1 MLDERP
7 KEKIKTTADAIRAY
21 EAAARRASEFEKIRV
36 NSQHAQK
43 DKPMNFESSYPLL
56 PLVFA
61 ILPAVASVL
70 YGDIASGL
78 LSDLLTLIV
87 VGWILWSVSETSWK
101 FYVNCARHD
110 AKLRKQA
117 ATTVAMAAGGTVGA
131 NVQPATTQVPGA
143 SPTGLPAS
151 TSAQSES
158 PTTTAPPT
166 ATNSPTG
173 STTRPQSRAKPQG
186 MPSRYF
192 AATTYLGAQVLG
204 ACIIHY
210 ARMNLSAGTKL
221 VSNFNILLYLTV
233 SLGRGFMRLNKFNP
247 NKRDSSSPSGWTDSD
262 EHREYAKLTGRL
274 GDLDTKITNNDAVW
288 EREIN
293 EIWSAINH
301 VAVQLSKVKQRERDR
316 ERERERARERELQKE
331 KDRTGKLPKID
342 ERAEARRVDEKS
354 SLLRDLK
361 ERRRDIRDPTYR
373 SDTLVRESSS
383 GSAKELKRRELQRRT
398 SREFR
403 EKDSH
408 LENGSS
414 GSHRSSKL
422 SRPGTASASP
432 TLYEFDSV
440 NDAEKAGGDITS
452 KAQVKVRQ
460 LSPSSPSPK
469 SVSVLGIALAIMR
482 GTFSAPLVVCR
493 ALVKE
498 AFKVVYVILAKR
510 FGQLEV
516 A

>member
-21 EAAARRASEFEKIRV
+21 EAAARRASEFEKNRAI
-36 NSQHAQK
+36 SQHARR
-43 DKPMNFESSYPLL
+43 DKPMSFDSSYPLL

-110 AKLRKQA
+110 AKLRKQGASPVSMA
-117 ATTVAMAAGGTVGA
+117 ATGPGGA
-131 NVQPATTQVPGA
+131 NAQAATATTQVPGA
-143 SPTGLPAS
+143 PLATGSS
-151 TSAQSES
+151 TSHQPES
-158 PTTTAPPT
+158 PTTTTPPV
-166 ATNSPTG
+166 AANGLPG
-173 STTRPQSRAKPQG
+173 STTRPQSRSKPQG

-192 AATTYLGAQVLG
+192 AAATYLGAQVIG

-210 ARMNLSAGTKL
+210 ARQNLSAGTKL

-233 SLGRGFMRLNKFNP
+233 SLGRGFMRLNKFDP
-247 NKRDSSSPSGWTDSD
+247 TKRDASSSSGWSDTD

-316 ERERERARERELQKE
+316 ERERERERELQKE
-331 KDRTGKLPKID
+331 KDRAGKLPKID
-342 ERAEARRVDEKS
+342 ERAEVKRADDKS

-361 ERRRDIRDPTYR
+361 ERRRDIRDPSYR
-373 SDTLVRESSS
+373 SDTLLRESST
-383 GSAKELKRRELQRRT
+383 GSAKELKRREVQRRT

-403 EKDSH
+403 ENNSH
-408 LENGSS
+408 LENGCS

-440 NDAEKAGGDITS
+440 NDAEKAGGDTIS
-452 KAQVKVRQ
+452 KTQVKVGQ
-460 LSPSSPSPK
+460 PSPSSPSPQ

-498 AFKVVYVILAKR
+498 ALRVVYIMLAKR

-516 A
+516 Q